1 MFPIEVMQ
9 WRHKTFAYLATVAR
23 WPCWVA
29 KTIHVEWHLY
39 EFESGSSAMSTIYS
53 SYFYQLEKATKQ
65 RYIEKLDK
73 PISTSN
79 TSECGDTTQ
88 TELWCYCRKAEEGK
102 MIGCDNSKCPIEWFH
117 LSCLHIT
124 RLPKGKWYCL
134 ECRSKTLKI
143 IDQNHYSLFK

>member
-1 MFPIEVMQ
+1 MLPIEVMQ

-23 WPCWVA
+23 SPCWVA

-53 SYFYQLEKATKQ
+53 SYFYQLEEATKQ

-79 TSECGDTTQ
+79 TSECGDRILLKLNYGATVEKQ
-88 TELWCYCRKAEEGK
+88 RREKW
-102 MIGCDNSKCPIEWFH
+102 SVV
-117 LSCLHIT
+117 IT
-124 RLPKGKWYCL
+124 VNVQLNGFICHVYILLDYLVNGTVWNAKERY
-134 ECRSKTLKI
+134 
-143 IDQNHYSLFK
+143 